1 MKIILRQKQ
10 REKKQFQ
17 ITKEREKDDEENDKD
32 DSADKLKKVW
42 KGITSS
48 TTEDEVTKDSMV
60 PYIKGKK
67 VLFVHCWKQNSF
79 ATV

>member
-1 MKIILRQKQ
+1 MLETAGEEIDSHY
-10 REKKQFQ
+10 EG
-17 ITKEREKDDEENDKD
+17 ERKGRNNLSVEEIFDEENDKD

-48 TTEDEVTKDSMV
+48 TTEDEVTKGGMV

-67 VLFVHCWKQNSF
+67 VLFVQCES
-79 ATV
+79 